1 MNKKESKKVFGQNL
15 KRLRLERGLS
25 QDELAKA
32 LGYTNRSS
40 INKIEVGRSSVPT
53 EKITRLAQILN
64 VSPLEL
70 FRDDSEPAITISK
83 HAPSKADF
91 SIQRFLM
98 RSMDVYEESEEV
110 VEPYEPEAEFDE
122 GAYQLIE
129 NYEQLDDGQK
139 SMVQAYVQ
147 ALIDSQKEK
156 KDGNT

>member
-15 KRLRLERGLS
+15 KRLRLERGMS

-53 EKITRLAQILN
+53 EKITLLAQILN

-70 FRDDSEPAITISK
+70 FRDDSEPVITIDDK
-83 HAPSKADF
+83 PPFKVDF
-91 SIQRFLM
+91 SVQKLLW
-98 RSMDVYEESEEV
+98 RSMAAYEEAEEPV
-110 VEPYEPEAEFDE
+110 GDLYDPEEEDT
-122 GAYQLIE
+122 YQLIE

-139 SMVQAYVQ
+139 QMVQAYVQ
-147 ALIDSQKEK
+147 ALLDSRKEK

>member
-15 KRLRLERGLS
+15 KRLRLERGMS

-53 EKITRLAQILN
+53 EKITLLAQILN

-70 FRDDSEPAITISK
+70 FRDDSEPVITIDDK
-83 HAPSKADF
+83 PPFKVDF
-91 SIQRFLM
+91 SVQKLLW
-98 RSMDVYEESEEV
+98 RSMAAYEEVEEPV
-110 VEPYEPEAEFDE
+110 GDLYDPEEED
-122 GAYQLIE
+122 AYQLIE

-139 SMVQAYVQ
+139 QMVQAYVQ
-147 ALIDSQKEK
+147 ALLDSRKEK
-156 KDGNT
+156 KDGNA

>member
-15 KRLRLERGLS
+15 KRLRLERGMS

-53 EKITRLAQILN
+53 EKITLLAQILN

-70 FRDDSEPAITISK
+70 FRDDEPVITISDRPPFK
-83 HAPSKADF
+83 VDF
-91 SIQRFLM
+91 SIQKLLW
-98 RSMDVYEESEEV
+98 RSMAAYEEAEEPV
-110 VEPYEPEAEFDE
+110 GDLYDPEEEDT
-122 GAYQLIE
+122 YQLIE

-139 SMVQAYVQ
+139 QMVQAYVQ
-147 ALIDSQKEK
+147 ALLDSRKEK

>member
-15 KRLRLERGLS
+15 KRLRLERGMS

-53 EKITRLAQILN
+53 EKITHLAQILN

-70 FRDDSEPAITISK
+70 FKDDSEPVITISNK
-83 HAPSKADF
+83 PPFKVDF
-91 SIQRFLM
+91 SVQRFLM
-98 RSMDVYEESEEV
+98 RSMAAYQ
-110 VEPYEPEAEFDE
+110 EAEEPVGDLYDPE
-122 GAYQLIE
+122 EEDTYQLIE

-139 SMVQAYVQ
+139 QMVQAYVQ
-147 ALIDSQKEK
+147 ALLDSRKEK

>member
-15 KRLRLERGLS
+15 KRLRLERGMS

-53 EKITRLAQILN
+53 EKITLLAQILN

-70 FRDDSEPAITISK
+70 FRDDSEPVITIGDK
-83 HAPSKADF
+83 PLFKVDF
-91 SIQRFLM
+91 SVQRFLM
-98 RSMDVYEESEEV
+98 RSTEAYEEAEEPV
-110 VEPYEPEAEFDE
+110 GDLYDPEEED
-122 GAYQLIE
+122 AYQLIE

-139 SMVQAYVQ
+139 QMVQAYVQ
-147 ALIDSQKEK
+147 ALLDSRKEK

>member
-15 KRLRLERGLS
+15 KRLRLERGMS

-53 EKITRLAQILN
+53 EKITLLAQILN

-70 FRDDSEPAITISK
+70 FRDDSEPVITISDK
-83 HAPSKADF
+83 PSFKVDF
-91 SIQRFLM
+91 SVQKLLW
-98 RSMDVYEESEEV
+98 RSMAAYEEAEEPV
-110 VEPYEPEAEFDE
+110 GDLYDPEEED
-122 GAYQLIE
+122 AYQLIE

-139 SMVQAYVQ
+139 QMVQAYVQ
-147 ALIDSQKEK
+147 ALLDSRKEK

>member
-15 KRLRLERGLS
+15 KRLRLERGMS

-53 EKITRLAQILN
+53 EKITLLAQILN

-70 FRDDSEPAITISK
+70 FRDDSEPVITISDK
-83 HAPSKADF
+83 PPFKVDF
-91 SIQRFLM
+91 SVQRFLM
-98 RSMDVYEESEEV
+98 RSMAAYQ
-110 VEPYEPEAEFDE
+110 EAEEPVGDLYDPE
-122 GAYQLIE
+122 EEDAYQLIE

-139 SMVQAYVQ
+139 QMVQAYVQ
-147 ALIDSQKEK
+147 ALLDSRKEK